1 MFEEIRNIK
10 LDYENGVCLI
20 NDQIPEFPVK
30 VELRQPNGWDKVR
43 LMNVTDATKRSG
55 PKTVATIT
63 VDLEELQ
70 QCEVENRMRKLVREE
85 LEYQASR
92 NYAMPDTPT
101 GSMPLK

>member
-20 NDQIPEFPVK
+20 NDQIPEFAVK
-30 VELRQPNGWDKVR
+30 VELRQPNGWDKVK
-43 LMNVTDATKRSG
+43 LMNVTEAAKRLE

-63 VDLEELQ
+63 VNLSELQ
-70 QCEVENRMRKLVREE
+70 LREMENRMRKLVREE

-92 NYAMPDTPT
+92 NSAMPDTST
-101 GSMPLK
+101 GNAPLK